1 MPKLKFLNANGDF
14 VLTDADQAA
23 ETYFPLANEG
33 GIISSITPRLAG
45 DCKTGQDTFL
55 LAACSEQT
63 LHESRATRN
72 FWLQFA
78 DGTLWSAAGQSAAQ
92 QAARFGKGA
101 DEVMLYG
108 GLLWQTVERANRALG
123 VKAAV
128 TSFVPAGQDTVELM
142 RVTVTNLGGEALT
155 FTPTAAMPLYGRSA
169 DNIRDHR
176 HVTSLLQR
184 LRVERNGVT
193 LTPTLTFDERGHR
206 PGAVHYT
213 VRGQEQDGALPV
225 RFLGT
230 VQAFCGSA
238 GSYDCPAALADSTAQ
253 TAWLSPGDTAQGY
266 EMMGVLQF
274 APVTLR
280 PGQSRSWYLALGID
294 CTGEEYLTTDTFAS
308 ALESTKCWW
317 QAQNAA
323 VFAACDPDLTAWMR
337 WVGIQPTLRRICGCS
352 FLPHH
357 DYGRGGRGWRD
368 LWQDSLALLLHDPA
382 AVRGDL
388 VRYFAGVRAD
398 GTNATIIGR
407 KPGEFV
413 ADRNRIVRVW
423 MDHGYWPLVTTDLYI
438 QQTGD
443 ISILLENQPYFC
455 DDRKCRGEHLNDT
468 PAPPQSGTVLEHLIV
483 QNVTAYL
490 DAGRHGCIR
499 LRGADWND
507 ALDMAV
513 ENGEGV
519 AFTAAYAGN
528 LYTLADLC
536 RSLQSAGHESILLAG
551 EVAVLLRDAAAV
563 GIDTGARNAVRQ
575 RYEAVCEACTEA
587 PQAVPCAEAATLLD
601 SMSECLKSHLCRT
614 EFVTDGAGQRW
625 MNSYYDN
632 NGAQV
637 EGLHAGRVRIMLTGQ
652 VFALMSG
659 TAEGEQT
666 QGIVRAVDCYLDS
679 PLRGGVC
686 LNTDFGEIGVIA
698 PTLGRQFGFAYGHK
712 ENGAVFCHMAAM
724 YAFALYRQGLPEA
737 GCKVLRELYTQSC
750 SFEIAQIFPGI
761 PEYFDPAGR
770 GMYPYLTGAAS
781 WLVYCML
788 TQCYGVRGQNGD
800 LLLAPQLLAD
810 QFDATGTAAVTLR
823 FAGRPITVRYR
834 NPAALGPSEYTA
846 TRAELDGKTVQ
857 SGPHGL
863 LIPRTMLA
871 GTDPMI
877 INVALMP
884 NLRNEE

>member
-14 VLTDADQAA
+14 VLTDADQTA

-423 MDHGYWPLVTTDLYI
+423 MDHGIGRWSRPICTFSRPAIFRFCWKISPIFATTA
-438 QQTGD
+438 
-443 ISILLENQPYFC
+443 N
-455 DDRKCRGEHLNDT
+455 
-468 PAPPQSGTVLEHLIV
+468 
-483 QNVTAYL
+483 
-490 DAGRHGCIR
+490 
-499 LRGADWND
+499 
-507 ALDMAV
+507 
-513 ENGEGV
+513 
-519 AFTAAYAGN
+519 
-528 LYTLADLC
+528 
-536 RSLQSAGHESILLAG
+536 
-551 EVAVLLRDAAAV
+551 AAASTWT
-563 GIDTGARNAVRQ
+563 IPPPRRRAAR
-575 RYEAVCEACTEA
+575 CW
-587 PQAVPCAEAATLLD
+587 
-601 SMSECLKSHLCRT
+601 S
-614 EFVTDGAGQRW
+614 
-625 MNSYYDN
+625 
-632 NGAQV
+632 
-637 EGLHAGRVRIMLTGQ
+637 I
-652 VFALMSG
+652 
-659 TAEGEQT
+659 
-666 QGIVRAVDCYLDS
+666 
-679 PLRGGVC
+679 
-686 LNTDFGEIGVIA
+686 
-698 PTLGRQFGFAYGHK
+698 
-712 ENGAVFCHMAAM
+712 
-724 YAFALYRQGLPEA
+724 
-737 GCKVLRELYTQSC
+737 
-750 SFEIAQIFPGI
+750 
-761 PEYFDPAGR
+761 
-770 GMYPYLTGAAS
+770 
-781 WLVYCML
+781 
-788 TQCYGVRGQNGD
+788 
-800 LLLAPQLLAD
+800 
-810 QFDATGTAAVTLR
+810 
-823 FAGRPITVRYR
+823 
-834 NPAALGPSEYTA
+834 
-846 TRAELDGKTVQ
+846 
-857 SGPHGL
+857 
-863 LIPRTMLA
+863 
-871 GTDPMI
+871 
-877 INVALMP
+877 
-884 NLRNEE
+884 